1 MPKIVLTTPRLKS
14 IFFKCLAI
22 YYAQRTKLTLKIS
35 NWNFAGIYR
44 MMLSDK
50 KYGLT
55 VNLIATHVMPSLVP
69 HTVNSLLNLETFT
82 LLLEVLQEMLDVID
96 R

>member
-1 MPKIVLTTPRLKS
+1 
-14 IFFKCLAI
+14 
-22 YYAQRTKLTLKIS
+22 
-35 NWNFAGIYR
+35 
-44 MMLSDK
+44 MLSDK

-69 HTVNSLLNLETFT
+69 HTVSSALNLETFT